1 MWQVDLSSTYHCET
15 CTSWC
20 DFGVPMWLLIGLL
33 CSYLDFVWCCDSY
46 VRSWN
51 LCDIQVVKFFCGVC
65 VGWLRFTCFTLE
77 FSFADL
83 VFIYVYMWFFVDFAI
98 TFVGSYMDI
107 LLAVSGS
114 FGQFVLAGLGSYV
127 PLYNLCL
134 VF

>member
-1 MWQVDLSSTYHCET
+1 MTRRAMWQVDLSSTYHCET
-15 CTSWC
+15 CISWC

-51 LCDIQVVKFFCGVC
+51 LCDIQVVKFFCGAC

-83 VFIYVYMWFFVDFAI
+83 VYLCLHVVFCRLCSNFCWFLYGHFVSCVWFFWSVC
-98 TFVGSYMDI
+98 VGWSWF
-107 LLAVSGS
+107 LCS
-114 FGQFVLAGLGSYV
+114 FI
-127 PLYNLCL
+127 
-134 VF
+134 